1 MFLDNMLE
9 DLEKEENMKCDI
21 YEKKGI
27 IHIEM
32 DIPGFDKKDIKV
44 EMHKGTLTIT
54 AEKTEEEH
62 KDEHKKYLR
71 RERKYYGKYQRSF
84 YLGEVKENEIEA
96 HFNNGILKVTVP
108 KEDANSNKKQIEV
121 K

>member
-1 MFLDNMLE
+1 MLPRRMFLDNMLE

-44 EMHKGTLTIT
+44 ETVSYTHLTLPTT
-54 AEKTEEEH
+54 
-62 KDEHKKYLR
+62 Y
-71 RERKYYGKYQRSF
+71 S
-84 YLGEVKENEIEA
+84 V
-96 HFNNGILKVTVP
+96 
-108 KEDANSNKKQIEV
+108 
-121 K
+121 

>member
-1 MFLDNMLE
+1 MLPRRMFLDNMLE

-62 KDEHKKYLR
+62 EDEHKKYL
-71 RERKYYGKYQRSF
+71 RSF